1 MLGHQPSGRAGVH
14 EALEM
19 VKHRHAVQVRH
30 VLAQLVQVFGI
41 PLHDE
46 ILPPIG
52 TCLIP
57 GAHPY
62 NIRPAPFH
70 PRPAVAGPGRGCR

>member
-1 MLGHQPSGRAGVH
+1 MLGHQPPGRAGVH

-30 VLAQLVQVFGI
+30 VLAQLVQVFRI
-41 PLHDE
+41 PLHNE

-57 GAHPY
+57 AA
-62 NIRPAPFH
+62 PA
-70 PRPAVAGPGRGCR
+70 